1 MFHMNTQESWARI
14 YLDYMITVTMK
25 ATFAAGCFW
34 GVESLFRQ
42 IKGVESTQVGYTGGT
57 LENPTY
63 EDVCS
68 GRTGHAESIQID
80 YDPSVV
86 SYEELLKIFW
96 NNHNPTTINQQGPD
110 IGEQYRSVV
119 FFHNTEQEKTAKDL
133 MEKLQPTAIKRF
145 GKKIIT
151 EIVPAKTFFRA
162 EEYHQ
167 RYLEKNSFAHCSSK
181 LN

>member
-1 MFHMNTQESWARI
+1 
-14 YLDYMITVTMK
+14 MK

-42 IKGVESTQVGYTGGT
+42 VKGVKSTQVGYTGGT
-57 LENPTY
+57 FDNPTY
-63 EDVCS
+63 EDVCA
-68 GRTGHAESIQID
+68 GKTGHAESIQID

-110 IGEQYRSVV
+110 IGEQYRSAV
-119 FFHNTEQEKTAKDL
+119 FYHDQEQKNIAFEL
-133 MEKLQPTAIKRF
+133 MERLQSMAIKRF

-151 EIVPAKTFFRA
+151 EIIPAKTFFRA

-167 RYLEKNSFAHCSSK
+167 RYLEKNGFEHCSSK
-181 LN
+181 IN